1 MTAKEEIKSIIE
13 LIQSDPDVWAWE
25 LKKIMTL
32 LDLVEDKDAASKSP
46 HGEQISI
53 LQGLADWITENY
65 DDNLMKQRYFVLR
78 EVIEKLRG
86 EIDAPKQPENPRAA
100 FMRCRCG
107 HNYPIKPSE
116 RSAYMCPS
124 CGTRCRL
131 EARPGDEAYA
141 YSVRHNAGLEES
153 AWRPLFEKP
162 WWAPEGRWPD
172 DVNTEG
178 GMRKE

>member
-65 DDNLMKQRYFVLR
+65 DDNLMKQRFFVLR

-86 EIDAPKQPENPRAA
+86 EIDAPKQPENPPLLPRR
-100 FMRCRCG
+100 RCRRTR
-107 HNYPIKPSE
+107 Y
-116 RSAYMCPS
+116 RSVPRIPRREV
-124 CGTRCRL
+124 GVRRWVL
-131 EARPGDEAYA
+131 E
-141 YSVRHNAGLEES
+141 
-153 AWRPLFEKP
+153 
-162 WWAPEGRWPD
+162 
-172 DVNTEG
+172 T
-178 GMRKE
+178 